1 MVPVKISSA
10 LVDSVISI
18 MAYGA
23 NQMQRGG
30 VFFFWSG
37 SDMSF
42 FAGIMSRRMCGAPL
56 CGLCESE

>member
-1 MVPVKISSA
+1 MGRSYIQIVPVKISSA

-23 NQMQRGG
+23 NQIQSCG

-42 FAGIMSRRMCGAPL
+42 FAGII
-56 CGLCESE
+56 